1 MCKDCFWECTFDVR
15 QKKSLNVLG
24 KKAELFDKLPSAC
37 HFSGRKTFP
46 VRLLKMKGA
55 PQDEKRAASTFVCLQ
70 WRVSTPLHLPV
81 PSYIGLTRL
90 SRNALLQEPRVL
102 KEQVTALYDMASWD
116 LFVASRNAREKQW
129 REEKQSERE
138 SRRAEEKMAKEDRL
152 MAQQTVVQ
160 RLANFAGPV
169 GRCSKNYRVADSG
182 RPLGLLLGTP
192 TFMEAQNLDAA
203 LKESKETK
211 ELH

>member
-1 MCKDCFWECTFDVR
+1 
-15 QKKSLNVLG
+15 
-24 KKAELFDKLPSAC
+24 
-37 HFSGRKTFP
+37 
-46 VRLLKMKGA
+46 
-55 PQDEKRAASTFVCLQ
+55 
-70 WRVSTPLHLPV
+70 
-81 PSYIGLTRL
+81 
-90 SRNALLQEPRVL
+90 
-102 KEQVTALYDMASWD
+102 MASWD

-192 TFMEAQNLDAA
+192 TFMEAQNLDAS
-203 LKESKETK
+203 L
-211 ELH
+211 